1 MNQLIA
7 IAIGGA
13 FGAVLR
19 FLMASGIQQWLGK
32 AFPYGTLAVNVI
44 GSLLLGL
51 LTEALVLQRVTLSL
65 EYRSA
70 ILIGFIGAFTTFST
84 FSLDTVY
91 LLQNDQPGKALAN
104 IALSVISCLLA
115 IWVGLKLGKLSQTS
129 LITWQTM
136 QIPYGLLLINA
147 LGAFLLGSSAAVLW
161 DKIPINPIQ
170 QLVLLILIA
179 ACFLAFSSIYIL
191 LYVIEQSHVS
201 TNHSPLI
208 LLAVFSNTGVCLL
221 TMWAGYFIAAV
232 QLNPYR

>member
-19 FLMASGIQQWLGK
+19 FLMTAGVQQWLGK
-32 AFPYGTLAVNVI
+32 AFPYGTLAVNLI
-44 GSLLLGL
+44 GSLLLGI

-91 LLQNDQPGKALAN
+91 LLQNDHLGKALAN
-104 IALSVISCLLA
+104 VALSIISCLLA
-115 IWVGLKLGKLSQTS
+115 IWIGLKLGKLSQTS
-129 LITWQTM
+129 LINWQTM
-136 QIPYGLLLINA
+136 QIPYGLMLINA

-161 DKIPINPIQ
+161 NKIPLNPIQ
-170 QLVLLILIA
+170 QIAILILII
-179 ACFLAFSSIYIL
+179 ACFLAFSSIYVL

-201 TNHSPLI
+201 TLSTPII
-208 LLAVFSNTGVCLL
+208 LLTVCFNSGVCLL
-221 TMWAGYFIAAV
+221 AMWAGYYLIATV
-232 QLNPYR
+232 L